1 MDNKLQRGWSEA
13 LTINTATE
21 RAAFGTSIAISSI
34 RPSTPCKGRKGL
46 QLGAGFGTRRE
57 HQKSRPRWGGGSGG
71 VPAFGKGGCGGS
83 MPPIPNSRPVEL
95 REGYHLSRT
104 AVFLERTP
112 AFRLMKVIPTGMWSP
127 CSHRDATNEPSSTGL
142 FRKRSGCGLGDIGL
156 CECRFTIDDAT
167 KARRRLSTSMVV
179 SAAKPMDVVL
189 TLVLAAEAWG

>member
-1 MDNKLQRGWSEA
+1 
-13 LTINTATE
+13 
-21 RAAFGTSIAISSI
+21 
-34 RPSTPCKGRKGL
+34 
-46 QLGAGFGTRRE
+46 
-57 HQKSRPRWGGGSGG
+57 
-71 VPAFGKGGCGGS
+71 